1 MHGKTKIIALLGL
14 LASLAMVLS
23 YIEMLLPPL
32 YSALP
37 GIKMGLT
44 NIVIIFTLYKLG
56 VKEAVTVSAIRL
68 LWIGLLF
75 GNVMTLAYSVA
86 GATLSLAL
94 MALLKHFGLF
104 SIAGVSVVGGI
115 SHNVGQI
122 AVAIFL
128 LERAEIG
135 YYLIVLSL
143 TGTVAGLL
151 VGLASGYLLKLLKK
165 LDFK

>member
-1 MHGKTKIIALLGL
+1 MHGKTKKIALLGL

>member
-1 MHGKTKIIALLGL
+1 MHGKTKKIALLGL

-151 VGLASGYLLKLLKK
+151 VGLTSGYLLKLLKK

>member
-1 MHGKTKIIALLGL
+1 MHGKTKKIALLGL

-37 GIKMGLT
+37 GIKMGLP